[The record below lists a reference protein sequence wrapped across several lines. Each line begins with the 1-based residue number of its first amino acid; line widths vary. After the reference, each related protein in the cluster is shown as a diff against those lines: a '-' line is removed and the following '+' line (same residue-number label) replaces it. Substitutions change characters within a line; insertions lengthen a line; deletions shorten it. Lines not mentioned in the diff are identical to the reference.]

1 MRKKFDMI
9 INVLIIVL
17 IIALITV
24 MMSYYTGALDVPT
37 NNESFDVNTEVNNS
51 GDNSIINVDNKEKQN
66 DEQII
71 VIDNKDSG
79 ETLKNEQEIINENP
93 NEVKI
98 EEIESGDVESED
110 AKNNDIVKDVQ
121 ETPSTSPVIITS
133 ENDISSK
140 EKKEILTELD
150 KTLMELLEVVDKVQ
164 TVDESRLI
172 TDDSE
177 VQE

>member
-98 EEIESGDVESED
+98 EEIESG
-110 AKNNDIVKDVQ
+110 
-121 ETPSTSPVIITS
+121 
-133 ENDISSK
+133 
-140 EKKEILTELD
+140 EK
-150 KTLMELLEVVDKVQ
+150 
-164 TVDESRLI
+164 
-172 TDDSE
+172 
-177 VQE
+177 